1 MTKFAILGALAL
13 TVVVTGCGKKEAPEP
28 AADPAPAA
36 EEAAPAPVEAGMMTF
51 PDFAPDEP
59 KTETGD
65 IPVAEDLEEQLSWL
79 FRGRF
84 AWYAGFQR
92 LLEMPWHLQAIQSRL
107 GRIESLPIGKDLEKL
122 ETFRKHWEPW
132 FKEWT
137 AEPENPKWWA
147 HGWLLED
154 WRAVFFAP
162 DLKCPRKSSEKRVHE
177 NFSKL
182 LETV

>member
-1 MTKFAILGALAL
+1 MPAIREWIAKHQGDRNLG
-13 TVVVTGCGKKEAPEP
+13 V
-28 AADPAPAA
+28 
-36 EEAAPAPVEAGMMTF
+36 
-51 PDFAPDEP
+51 
-59 KTETGD
+59 
-65 IPVAEDLEEQLSWL
+65 VAEDLEEQLSWL

-84 AWYAGFQR
+84 AWHAGFQR
-92 LLEMPWHLQAIQSRL
+92 LLEIPWHLQAIQSRL

-154 WRAVFFAP
+154 WRAVYFAP

-177 NFSKL
+177 NFSTL
-182 LETV
+182 LKQS